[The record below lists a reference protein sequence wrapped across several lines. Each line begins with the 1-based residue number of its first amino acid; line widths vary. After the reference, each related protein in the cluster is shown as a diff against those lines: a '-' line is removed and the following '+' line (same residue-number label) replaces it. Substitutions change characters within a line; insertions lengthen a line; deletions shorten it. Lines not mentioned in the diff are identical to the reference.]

1 MKKSLLFLGLLLP
14 LLSMSQT
21 KLSRAEKQ
29 IVKTIRKN
37 SADQINFLEKV
48 VNINSGSLNLDGVR
62 EVGSVFDDAFKEIN
76 FDTKWI
82 EMPSEMNRAGHFF
95 AERKGTKGKRILL
108 IGHLDTVFEENSPF
122 QK

>member
-82 EMPSEMNRAGHFF
+82 EMPSEMNRAGHFLLSEK
-95 AERKGTKGKRILL
+95 ERK
-108 IGHLDTVFEENSPF
+108 ENEF
-122 QK
+122 Y